1 MLDWVRSVGRQNG
14 IVVVIKRSANLK
26 GGKLPKC
33 ILGCERGGKYEWSR
47 YLSEGQTLQ
56 KNTGTKK
63 CGCPFK
69 LRAVPKSQDGV
80 MWSLLVKCDFQNH
93 ETAEYLDGH

>member
-33 ILGCERGGKYEWSR
+33 ILGCEREGKYERLR
-47 YLSEGQTLQ
+47 YLSKGQPLQ
-56 KNTGTKK
+56 KNTITKK
-63 CGCPFK
+63 INCPFE
-69 LRAVPKSQDGV
+69 LRGV
-80 MWSLLVKCDFQNH
+80 AKIKMVSCEGYW
-93 ETAEYLDGH
+93 